1 MSDGTNR
8 ARLRRRLLLGGPP
21 LAVAAVAGTASAEAA
36 PPATAW
42 RLGGNAAV
50 STNGSNWLGPTNPA
64 PLIVKTTP
72 TAGATP
78 VERMRVAPNGRV
90 GIGTAAPATI
100 LDVRGR
106 VPDRGV
112 VQGVNTSPF
121 GYGVQGSGGEGTGG
135 LFSGFFGVYGDGS
148 GSNSVGVYGSGDTGV
163 EGAGSR
169 VGVSGSST
177 TGVLGTGTTQG
188 VEGRAPV
195 GVLGTGTG
203 GQGVG
208 VHGSGTGAQGVGVR
222 ATGSSR
228 GVEATGVIGVDG
240 TGTNFGVDGFSVQGV
255 GTRGISNTSNGV
267 VGHSNGDGAGVAG
280 TGRVGVDGFGGLSG
294 VGVAA
299 EGELRGLYARSEQG
313 EAGYF
318 QGEVRVVGRLTKS
331 SGSFQIDHPLD
342 PDNRWLSHSFVES
355 PDMMNVYNG
364 NVTTDADGHATVEL
378 PDYFHA
384 LNRDF
389 RYQLTV
395 LGVFAQAIVGRKI
408 RGGSFEIRTDVPD
421 VEVSW
426 QVTGIRKDAWATAHP
441 IVVDEPKVAK
451 HRGTRAF
458 VPPGSLAREMDHG
471 PGSERRHRAT
481 SRE

>member
-1 MSDGTNR
+1 MSDATTR

-21 LAVAAVAGTASAEAA
+21 LAVAAVAGSASSAEAA
-36 PPATAW
+36 PPGTAW
-42 RLGGNAAV
+42 ALGGNANV
-50 STNGSNWLGPTNPA
+50 STNGSNYLGPRNAA
-64 PLIVKTTP
+64 PLVIKT
-72 TAGATP
+72 TAGAGGTP
-78 VERMRVAPNGRV
+78 TERMRVQPNGRV
-90 GIGTAAPATI
+90 GIGTTAPASV

-135 LFSGFFGVYGDGS
+135 LFQGFFGVYGDGR
-148 GSNSVGVYGSGDTGV
+148 GTNSVGIYGSGDTGV
-163 EGAGSR
+163 EGAGST
-169 VGVSGSST
+169 VGVLGSST
-177 TGVLGTGTTQG
+177 TGVRGTGTTQG
-188 VEGRAPV
+188 VEGRGPV

-203 GQGVG
+203 P
-208 VHGSGTGAQGVGVR
+208 QGVGVR
-222 ATGSSR
+222 ATSNSR

-240 TGTNFGVDGFSVQGV
+240 TGSSFGVDGFSQEGV
-255 GTRGISNTSNGV
+255 GVRGISNTSNGV
-267 VGHSNGDGAGVAG
+267 VGHSNGDGAGVTG
-280 TGRVGVDGFGGLSG
+280 TGRLGVDGFGGLNG

-299 EGELRGLYARSEQG
+299 EGGLRGLYARSEQQG

-318 QGEVRVVGRLTKS
+318 QGQVRVMGQLTKQ
-331 SGSFQIDHPLD
+331 SGSFRIDHPLD

-364 NVTTDADGHATVEL
+364 NVTTDADGQATVEL

-384 LNRDF
+384 LNRGF

-395 LGVFAQAIVGRKI
+395 LGVFAQAIVARKI
-408 RGGSFEIRTDVPD
+408 RGGSFDIRTDVPH

-458 VPPGSLAREMDHG
+458 VPSGSLARAMDHG
-471 PGSERRHRAT
+471 PGSEVRHRDVARGPAVT
-481 SRE
+481 GG